1 MFPLGNP
8 NTSGYH
14 PQTNGLVDSTLQSMI
29 SKSSDE
35 NPTEWDKQLPLLL
48 FAYRLIVQES
58 TKESPF
64 YLLYGQDPRLPTGT
78 ILGQSYTTYLCDV
91 EDYRTEL
98 FINLTEVQQ
107 LALESIKQAQ
117 EVKQTFMIDS
127 RVVVFVTESV
137 IES

>member
-1 MFPLGNP
+1 
-8 NTSGYH
+8 
-14 PQTNGLVDSTLQSMI
+14 MI